1 MDYGPS
7 SMGSSSQVKKE
18 NMIKL
23 NQKLKDEL
31 WWLVI
36 SVDYDYSRISIAEHE
51 INGDMLTLWLED
63 KHDFKD
69 SLDECLQLDISL
81 KNFARMIKADNLN
94 SYKGTKL
101 HPKGSY
107 AYKTRIEISEPIKW
121 YREDASA
128 TEQQWAREAA
138 LKNVLTQL
146 VESEV
151 GSPKSEVRSP
161 EPEDEWTYDY

>member
-1 MDYGPS
+1 
-7 SMGSSSQVKKE
+7 
-18 NMIKL
+18 MIKL

-36 SVDYDYSRISIAEHE
+36 SVDYDYSRITIADHE
-51 INGDMLTLWLED
+51 ISSDTLTLWLED
-63 KHDFKD
+63 KHDFKN

-81 KNFARMIKADNLN
+81 KNFAKMIRDDNLN
-94 SYKGTKL
+94 SYEGTKM
-101 HPKGSY
+101 HPKGTHV
-107 AYKTRIEISEPIKW
+107 YKTRIEINEPIKW
-121 YREDASA
+121 YRDDAST

-151 GSPKSEVRSP
+151 FDGNSREDSEVGKSES
-161 EPEDEWTYDY
+161 EYEGFDC